1 VTQSQWVGCS
11 FCAECIII
19 LLFEE
24 IAVSNGEARVVTLKE
39 YADGSP
45 VTEANFHIETRTLAD
60 LAEGDLLLET
70 LELSPDAG
78 MRGRMTGV
86 DNFFVTQ
93 LPLGE
98 VISGFGVAR
107 VLKSRNPAYPEGEVV
122 YGSIDWADRAVW
134 GSAGGDNV
142 FKVAGGDAG
151 LTPVSPHARPYAR
164 ALDVVGITGLTAYF
178 GVTEIGK
185 PMAGETFLISAAAG
199 SIGSIAGQIAK
210 LRGARVIGIAGG
222 ANKCKVLTERLG
234 FDAAI
239 DYKSGDLDARLR
251 ELMPNGPDIYYDNVG
266 GEISQTIMWQM
277 KYPARIV
284 ECRQISTYDD
294 KGGGWMTDI
303 RPVHINCLQWTGV
316 TPMTFIDYFPG
327 ALAQLGYW
335 LQSGRIIAVYNG
347 IENAPKAFVGVLRG
361 ENIGKMVIHLAD

>member
-1 VTQSQWVGCS
+1 
-11 FCAECIII
+11 
-19 LLFEE
+19 
-24 IAVSNGEARVVTLKE
+24 
-39 YADGSP
+39 
-45 VTEANFHIETRTLAD
+45 
-60 LAEGDLLLET
+60 
-70 LELSPDAG
+70 
-78 MRGRMTGV
+78 
-86 DNFFVTQ
+86 
-93 LPLGE
+93 
-98 VISGFGVAR
+98 
-107 VLKSRNPAYPEGEVV
+107 
-122 YGSIDWADRAVW
+122 VW

-222 ANKCKVLTERLG
+222 ANKCNVLTERLG

-284 ECRQISTYDD
+284 ECGQISTYDD

-335 LQSGRIIAVYNG
+335 LQSGRIIALDTVYNG